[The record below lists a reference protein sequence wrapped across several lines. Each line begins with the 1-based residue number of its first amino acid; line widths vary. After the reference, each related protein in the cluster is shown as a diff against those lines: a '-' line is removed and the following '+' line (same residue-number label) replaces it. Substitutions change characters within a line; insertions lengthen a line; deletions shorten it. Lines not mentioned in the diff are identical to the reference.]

1 MTSSLT
7 RVGKLPFWVWLS
19 VLLVAALSSAAQQH
33 RAESHQFPPIKVEV
47 QLVSLTATVEDNQ
60 GHAVAGL
67 QKQDFEV
74 YEDGALQDIAVFHN
88 DERVPVS
95 IGVIFDT
102 SGSMVDKI
110 DEVEDAV
117 IHFVDTTN
125 PEDDIFLIRFSA
137 HVSLVEDFTGDR
149 QRLRQ
154 AVGRLSPGGSTALY
168 EAVVTGLEH
177 LQGGKYKKKALLVIT
192 DGNDTSSQITL
203 GEAVA
208 TAQQSEAIVY
218 ALGIGH
224 GEHGSFGHLEG
235 MFKDIVDVD
244 ALKAFTEVTGG
255 RTFLLQGAHR
265 KGGVDLIDQACQQVG
280 AELRGQYTVGY
291 YPKNNREGKYRRIR
305 IRAKDPRYTV
315 RTREGYFSSKFEGSP
330 QSQN

>member
-1 MTSSLT
+1 MTSSFAPAGSLISC
-7 RVGKLPFWVWLS
+7 GWMS
-19 VLLVAALSSAAQQH
+19 VLLLAVLSSAAQQD
-33 RAESHQFPPIKVEV
+33 RADSQQFPPIKVEV

-60 GHAVAGL
+60 GHAVAAL

-74 YEDGALQDIAVFHN
+74 YEDGVLQEIAVFHN

-102 SGSMVDKI
+102 SGSMVDKM
-110 DEVEDAV
+110 DEVQDAV
-117 IHFVDTTN
+117 IHFIDTTN
-125 PEDDIFLIRFSA
+125 PEDDIFLVRFSS

-149 QRLRQ
+149 QRLRR

-168 EAVVTGLEH
+168 EAVVTGLQH
-177 LQGGKYKKKALLVIT
+177 LQGGKYRKKALLVIT

-203 GEAVA
+203 REAVA

-224 GEHGSFGHLEG
+224 GERGSFGHLEG
-235 MFKDIVDVD
+235 MFKDTVDVD
-244 ALKAFTEVTGG
+244 ALKAFTEISGG

-265 KGGVDLIDQACQQVG
+265 KGGVDLIDQASQQVG

-291 YPKNNREGKYRRIR
+291 YPKNNKVGTYRRIQ
-305 IRAKDPRYTV
+305 IKAKDPRYTV
-315 RTREGYFSSKFEGSP
+315 RTREGYFASRYDGAP
-330 QSQN
+330 HSQN

>member
-1 MTSSLT
+1 VFLGA
-7 RVGKLPFWVWLS
+7 VLS
-19 VLLVAALSSAAQQH
+19 FAAQQD
-33 RAESHQFPPIKVEV
+33 RAEPQQFPPIKVEV

-74 YEDGALQDIAVFHN
+74 YEDGVLQDVAVFHN
-88 DERVPVS
+88 DERIPVS

-110 DEVEDAV
+110 DEVQDAV
-117 IHFVDTTN
+117 IHFIDTTN
-125 PEDDIFLIRFSA
+125 PEDDIFLVRFST
-137 HVSLVEDFTGDR
+137 HVFLVEDFTGDR
-149 QRLRQ
+149 QRLRR
-154 AVGRLSPGGSTALY
+154 AIGRLGPGGSTALY
-168 EAVVTGLEH
+168 EAVVTGLGH
-177 LQGGKYKKKALLVIT
+177 LQEGKYKKKALLVIT

-203 GEAVA
+203 TEAVA

-235 MFKDIVDVD
+235 MFKDNVDVD
-244 ALKAFTEVTGG
+244 ALKAPTEVTGG
-255 RTFLLQGAHR
+255 RTFVLEGAHR
-265 KGGVDLIDQACQQVG
+265 KGGVDLIDQACQRVG
-280 AELRGQYTVGY
+280 AELRGQYTIGY
-291 YPKNNREGKYRRIR
+291 YPKSNKEGTYRRIR
-305 IRAKDPRYTV
+305 IKAKDLRYTV
-315 RTREGYFSSKFEGSP
+315 RTREGYFSSKHGGAA

>member
-1 MTSSLT
+1 MASSFT
-7 RVGKLPFWVWLS
+7 RVGKLRSWARLS
-19 VLLVAALSSAAQQH
+19 ALFVAVVCSAAQQD
-33 RAESHQFPPIKVEV
+33 RTESQQFPPIKVEV
-47 QLVSLTATVEDNQ
+47 QLVSLTATIEDNQ
-60 GHAVAGL
+60 GHTVAAL
-67 QKQDFEV
+67 QKEEFEV
-74 YEDGALQDIAVFHN
+74 YEDGVLQDISVFHN

-110 DEVEDAV
+110 DEVQDAV
-117 IHFVDTTN
+117 IHFIDTTN
-125 PEDDIFLIRFSA
+125 PEDDIFLVRFSS
-137 HVSLVEDFTGDR
+137 HVSLVEDFTGER
-149 QRLRQ
+149 QRLHR
-154 AVGRLSPGGSTALY
+154 AVGRLSAGGSTALY
-168 EAVVTGLEH
+168 EAVVTGLQH

-203 GEAVA
+203 TEAVA

-235 MFKDIVDVD
+235 IFKDTVDVD
-244 ALKAFTEVTGG
+244 ALKAFSEVTGG

-280 AELRGQYTVGY
+280 AELRGQYTIGY
-291 YPKNNREGKYRRIR
+291 YPKSNKGGTYRRIR

-315 RTREGYFSSKFEGSP
+315 RTREGYLPAKSEGAA